1 MNQISR
7 LEKFADVCLAV
18 GLGIVLAI
26 FALAYFDI
34 LFY

>member
-1 MNQISR
+1 MTITTK
-7 LEKFADVCLAV
+7 EKIADVCLAV